1 MTLSTGQLRIAEKI
15 DAKMQTLLRAGK
27 DDVAIMVAMADHMP
41 KFKRLLDTTKPA
53 EMDELTRKFTG
64 FYRYAKILETLA
76 AGIHSGA
83 IKVPR

>member
-1 MTLSTGQLRIAEKI
+1 MTLTAQQLRIASRI
-15 DAKMQTLLRAGK
+15 DARMQTLLRTGQ
-27 DDVAIMVAMADHMP
+27 DDMAIFAAMADHMP
-41 KFKRLLDTTKPA
+41 KFKRLLDTTRPD

-76 AGIHSGA
+76 AGIQSGA